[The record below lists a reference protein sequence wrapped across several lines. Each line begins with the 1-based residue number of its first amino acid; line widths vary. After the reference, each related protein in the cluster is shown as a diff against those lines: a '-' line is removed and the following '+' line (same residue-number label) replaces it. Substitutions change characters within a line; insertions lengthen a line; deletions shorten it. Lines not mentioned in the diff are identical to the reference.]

1 MANNINVEELNPKKL
16 TNPELVEAMEEM
28 RKNSNQD
35 TQNKVINIV
44 LRSTFLIPCTVNKD
58 AQLIA
63 DEDNHVHFD
72 ERPQVKFLLV
82 THPQMGT
89 FFPVFTDEEELKT
102 FRSEKPYK
110 GFSMKFSDL
119 AMLTEQTPSVKGF
132 VINPMH
138 QNLPF
143 TKELLAIVK
152 EAIAKAKKELKE
164 KGEST
169 D

>member
-110 GFSMKFSDL
+110 GFAMKFSDL
-119 AMLTEQTPSVKGF
+119 ATLTEQTPSVKGF